1 MTHNVT
7 ITYVNESDNTTSDFL
22 IFSHPVL
29 PCVSAALAVWQV
41 IEHIGPGDSHRF
53 RYTVESQLRV
63 VWDDGESVSN
73 AVKSMPGQGWQF
85 TTIGN
90 DYQLVADSHLKIL
103 PVQIGVLNA
112 VPDTVTVQL
121 LKDGHVWA
129 SMSGVTNGA
138 QADFEFL
145 PRIWVGFGQRPVT
158 TALIDFAVMSD
169 AWTEV
174 DLFGLSSLTI
184 AAQGNAAIG
193 YQFVLRDIVGEAS

>member
-1 MTHNVT
+1 MAHNVT
-7 ITYVNESDNTTSDFL
+7 ITYVNESDNTTSDL
-22 IFSHPVL
+22 LVFSQPVL
-29 PCVSAALAVWQV
+29 PNVNAAAAAWQV

-73 AVKSMPGQGWQF
+73 AVKTMPGQGWQF
-85 TTIGN
+85 TTVGN
-90 DYQLVADSHLKIL
+90 DYELVADSHLKIL

-112 VPDTVTVQL
+112 VADTVTVQL

-129 SMSGVTNGA
+129 SMPGVTNGA

-145 PRIWVGFGQRPVT
+145 PRIWVGFGQRPIT
-158 TALIDFAVMSD
+158 TTFVDFAVMSD

-174 DLFGLSSLTI
+174 DLFGLKSLAI

-193 YQFVLRDIVGEAS
+193 YQFVLRDVVG

>member
-1 MTHNVT
+1 MAHNVT
-7 ITYVNESDNTTSDFL
+7 ITYVNESDNTISDL
-22 IFSHPVL
+22 LVFSQPVL
-29 PCVSAALAVWQV
+29 PGVSAALAAWQV
-41 IEHIGPGDSHRF
+41 IEHIGTGDSHRF

-73 AVKSMPGQGWQF
+73 AVNSMPGQGWQF

-90 DYQLVADSHLKIL
+90 DYQLVADAHLKIL

-112 VPDTVTVQL
+112 VSDTVTVQL

-129 SMSGVTNGA
+129 SLPGVTNDA
-138 QADFEFL
+138 LADFEFV

-158 TALIDFAVMSD
+158 TPFIDFAVMSD

-174 DLFGLSSLTI
+174 DLFGLKSLTI

-193 YQFVLRDIVGEAS
+193 YQFVLRDVVGEGS